1 MEEKL
6 KQLEILKNRSLRD
19 ANAFHKKGD
28 NRMEEICTARADAY
42 KCAIEVINGKNLQL
56 EKVDNKEMSIT
67 VRIGTHIADAEDIFE
82 IESGGI
88 NYICIDS
95 KE

>member
-1 MEEKL
+1 MIVNDL
-6 KQLEILKNRSLRD
+6 I
-19 ANAFHKKGD
+19 
-28 NRMEEICTARADAY
+28 
-42 KCAIEVINGKNLQL
+42 LQL

-82 IESGGI
+82 IESGGV

-95 KE
+95 KEK

>member
-1 MEEKL
+1 MSRVLTLVWVISFERCEKP
-6 KQLEILKNRSLRD
+6 ENWW
-19 ANAFHKKGD
+19 
-28 NRMEEICTARADAY
+28 C
-42 KCAIEVINGKNLQL
+42 NLQL

-67 VRIGTHIADAEDIFE
+67 VMIGTHIADAEDIFE

-88 NYICIDS
+88 NYICIDR